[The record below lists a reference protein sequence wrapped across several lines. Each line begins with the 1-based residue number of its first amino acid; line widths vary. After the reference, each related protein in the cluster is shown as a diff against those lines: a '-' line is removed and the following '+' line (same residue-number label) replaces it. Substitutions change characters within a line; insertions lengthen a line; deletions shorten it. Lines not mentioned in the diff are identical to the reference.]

1 MVRMMQAHILASSTN
16 IRSVKWGTGQRQTN
30 NERTW
35 RTSTT
40 PRQRSASS
48 VRGDRLSA
56 GRLPG
61 GRDREPQSAE
71 LVDVVAGHHVLALMG
86 VVIQRVPGVG
96 DLGGPVRARCGA
108 Q

>member
-40 PRQRSASS
+40 PASGARRVCAVIVS
-48 VRGDRLSA
+48 QPAACPVGVTASHSPPNSLTLWQVTTF
-56 GRLPG
+56 LP
-61 GRDREPQSAE
+61 SWA
-71 LVDVVAGHHVLALMG
+71 
-86 VVIQRVPGVG
+86 
-96 DLGGPVRARCGA
+96 
-108 Q
+108 